1 MDFSIQAPKI
11 IIVDDEKMITQSIQ
25 ALLMLELEADCTAF
39 NNPLE
44 AVDFI
49 RENEVSLVIS
59 DFLMPELNG
68 IEFLKKVKEYQPGV
82 STILLT
88 GYADKENAIKAIN
101 EVGIFRY
108 LQKPWDND
116 DFLLSIKTGIERSH
130 LVERLESLV
139 EQRTKELNETNNKLN
154 AVLDSCADGI
164 VTIKND
170 GQISSYNPTFK
181 NMCGKKHYDLNDWNL
196 GDIVRNSEG
205 YNSLVN
211 IDNDKTSLV
220 RDCWINNFEQNK
232 VVPVDINIAPLFTE
246 NNLNEFVVS
255 VRDITAQKEAEQ
267 LRDDFTATLA
277 HDLRT
282 PLQAAIQTLKFF
294 VDGTL
299 GELAER
305 PKKFLETMLSS
316 NQDMLYLVNS
326 LLEVYRYESGQLYLC
341 KEAVKLSDLI
351 NSCVNEIEP
360 LLTKKS
366 TEVNVNMAKDI
377 EVFIDRAEMKRVLAN
392 LLGNAVKFTQ
402 ENGRIIIK
410 TDILESEV
418 KITVSDNGSGI
429 PETDILNMFKR
440 FSQGTAIKRSTG
452 TGLGLYLS
460 RQIVSAHGGT
470 VFVDSKV
477 GVGSNF
483 GFTIPLEK

>member
-1 MDFSIQAPKI
+1 M
-11 IIVDDEKMITQSIQ
+11 
-25 ALLMLELEADCTAF
+25 
-39 NNPLE
+39 
-44 AVDFI
+44 
-49 RENEVSLVIS
+49 
-59 DFLMPELNG
+59 
-68 IEFLKKVKEYQPGV
+68 
-82 STILLT
+82 
-88 GYADKENAIKAIN
+88 
-101 EVGIFRY
+101 
-108 LQKPWDND
+108 
-116 DFLLSIKTGIERSH
+116 LSIKTGIERSH